1 MVLVGLWWK
10 FGWSCGFLG
19 SFWWILWFWC
29 ASGGIFGSLVDFWCP
44 PDHQEFHQKHP
55 RATKSTR
62 NPPETFNHKN
72 SPEIP
77 PEFHQSTQTS
87 TTNQPEPQNPPEIH
101 HPEFHQKHF
110 RTTKSASNR
119 TEIKQTT
126 QNSTRDTSPHH
137 HARNQPETLH
147 KCSINLPEIL
157 HLASI
162 NLPYQ

>member
-1 MVLVGLWWK
+1 MDFWAVSGGFCGSGVLLVE
-10 FGWSCGFLG
+10 FLVV
-19 SFWWILWFWC
+19 WWI
-29 ASGGIFGSLVDFWCP
+29 SGV
-44 PDHQEFHQKHP
+44 HQT
-55 RATKSTR
+55 TKNSTR
-62 NPPETFNHKN
+62 NTPEPQNPPEIHQKLSTTKIHQK
-72 SPEIP
+72 
-77 PEFHQSTQTS
+77 FHQNSTS
-87 TTNQPEPQNPPEIH
+87 PPRLPTTNQPEPQNPPEIH

-137 HARNQPETLH
+137 QARNQPETLH